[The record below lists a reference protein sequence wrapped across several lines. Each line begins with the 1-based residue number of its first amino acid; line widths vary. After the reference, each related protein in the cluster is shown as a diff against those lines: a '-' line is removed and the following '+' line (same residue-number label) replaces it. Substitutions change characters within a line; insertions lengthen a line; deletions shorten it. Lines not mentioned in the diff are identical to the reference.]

1 MPVGISACFVTDELD
16 MSACTTPEGG
26 GSIEQCNIGLV
37 ATEVRLIGTRGGG
50 VANVG
55 VPAKEVAGGTIP
67 IVRIPNGEKEIGVGV
82 MKIGNCSSAGTTA
95 GTSGAAC
102 GILINWA
109 GYYCPVAS
117 TRRG

>member
-1 MPVGISACFVTDELD
+1 MLPK
-16 MSACTTPEGG
+16 
-26 GSIEQCNIGLV
+26 
-37 ATEVRLIGTRGGG
+37 VRLIGTRGGG

-67 IVRIPNGEKEIGVGV
+67 IVGIPNGEKGNRGVGV

-117 TRRG
+117 TCRG